1 MTSYQSFTNAGL
13 NQMLNMQLPAVG
25 TSAPVS
31 SGGRTNLIGAAL
43 DFGQTLLQRHWQKKD
58 YRRQRQDALA
68 DYGMQRQDY
77 LDDLAAERAYNS
89 PAAQVARLKAA
100 GINPNTAF
108 GNGNVA
114 NTSSPAQAMASP
126 RAAQFGAAPDSSFA
140 SAFLQGSSHDLASS
154 MAQVQ
159 SREIDAHIAES
170 KARMLE
176 SLSRH
181 KNIDAQTKGQMITN
195 GWLDAMYSLEA
206 DERRAKTAKIIDD
219 METSYLGRL
228 SSWFDL
234 NYLKPVQ
241 VQEAQARIS
250 ELFASA
256 RSIVQQA
263 DYFDTVKGYRRGVER
278 YSAHAARRDYAH
290 TDFMQRFDRE
300 IVRIEQEMKKIDP
313 NFKSDRYHEAM
324 REIKF
329 WLDSHLGF
337 WAGVDHIPA
346 IEKKPSRIG
355 FK

>member
-1 MTSYQSFTNAGL
+1 
-13 NQMLNMQLPAVG
+13 MLNMQLPAVG

-31 SGGRTNLIGAAL
+31 SGRSSSLVGAAL
-43 DFGQTLLQRHWQKKD
+43 DFGQTLLHRYWQKKD
-58 YRRQRQDALA
+58 YNQQRQDALA
-68 DYGMQRQDY
+68 DYSMQRHDY

-114 NTSSPAQAMASP
+114 NTSSPAQSMASP
-126 RAAQFGAAPDSSFA
+126 RAAQFGAAPSSSFA

-159 SREIDAHIAES
+159 SREIEASIAES

-176 SLSRH
+176 SLSRQ
-181 KNIDAQTKGQMITN
+181 KNIDSQTKGQMITN

-206 DERRAKTAKIIDD
+206 DERRAKTAKIVDD
-219 METSYLGRL
+219 METSYLNRL

-241 VQEAQARIS
+241 VEEARARIS

-256 RSIVQQA
+256 RSMVQQM
-263 DYFDTVKGYRRGVER
+263 DYFDSVKGYRLGIER
-278 YSAHAARRDYAH
+278 YAAHSARRDYSH

-300 IVRIEQEMKKIDP
+300 VVRIEREMKKIDP
-313 NFKSDRYHEAM
+313 NFKSDKYHEAM

-329 WLDSHLGF
+329 TLESFLGF
-337 WAGVDHIPA
+337 WAGADHIPA

>member
-1 MTSYQSFTNAGL
+1 
-13 NQMLNMQLPAVG
+13 MLNMQLPAVG

-43 DFGQTLLQRHWQKKD
+43 DFGQTLLQRYWQKKD
-58 YRRQRQDALA
+58 YRLQRQDALA
-68 DYGMQRQDY
+68 DYEMQRQDY

-176 SLSRH
+176 ILSRH

-195 GWLDAMYSLEA
+195 GWLDAMYSLDAE
-206 DERRAKTAKIIDD
+206 EKRANISKSLDSLKTSELQRA
-219 METSYLGRL
+219 ELQFRL
-228 SSWFDL
+228 DNIL
-234 NYLKPVQ
+234 PA
-241 VQEAQARIS
+241 EAQRIRALIS
-250 ELFASA
+250 HTFAEINTLTYNLEFEKEYKRFRAGYIRNSA
-256 RSIVQQA
+256 RKAYYDAENSKVGK
-263 DYFDTVKGYRRGVER
+263 F
-278 YSAHAARRDYAH
+278 
-290 TDFMQRFDRE
+290 E
-300 IVRIEQEMKKIDP
+300 IESRTSLNVLEAELKKIGLPTDVV
-313 NFKSDRYHEAM
+313 DRYMQGLIH
-324 REIKF
+324 RLNLF
-329 WLDSHLGF
+329 TD
-337 WAGVDHIPA
+337 A
-346 IEKKPSRIG
+346 ISPID
-355 FK
+355 F